1 MRKGKLPRSSLSRRV
16 VAKLVIYFGSFTEPL
31 TSFLEIFIKTFT
43 VLEMD
48 GIFYKLIDVYAL
60 RA

>member
-1 MRKGKLPRSSLSRRV
+1 M
-16 VAKLVIYFGSFTEPL
+16 YFGSFTEPL

-48 GIFYKLIDVYAL
+48 GIFYILIDVYAL

>member
-1 MRKGKLPRSSLSRRV
+1 
-16 VAKLVIYFGSFTEPL
+16 L

-48 GIFYKLIDVYAL
+48 GIFYILIDVYAL